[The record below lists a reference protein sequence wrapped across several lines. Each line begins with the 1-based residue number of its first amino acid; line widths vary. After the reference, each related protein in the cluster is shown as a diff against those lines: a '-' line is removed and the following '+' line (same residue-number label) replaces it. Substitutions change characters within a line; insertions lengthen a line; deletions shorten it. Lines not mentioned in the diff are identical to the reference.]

1 MMERS
6 RGRRINFYVVGCL
19 LSMLVLSEPFRNT
32 DKVLAEEA
40 KTNNVT
46 VETKVKKEEYQNKRG
61 DVRLILSYSYPVLE
75 GKYKGIPAINEAYFK
90 QMTDWF
96 TSQKELI
103 EMIQS
108 EETFEYMNGNEVVF
122 HVTYNKNNLI
132 GILHEGYLFTGGAHG
147 MPYRIPTIYNLET
160 EKGVTASEILGK
172 DEKEL
177 KKEVDAAF
185 AKKFAQDPRGYW
197 ENAKDIVE
205 KTKLADIG
213 YYLTEDGV
221 VFYLDP
227 YIVAPYAAGFVEVII
242 S

>member
-1 MMERS
+1 M
-6 RGRRINFYVVGCL
+6 
-19 LSMLVLSEPFRNT
+19 
-32 DKVLAEEA
+32 
-40 KTNNVT
+40 
-46 VETKVKKEEYQNKRG
+46 
-61 DVRLILSYSYPVLE
+61 
-75 GKYKGIPAINEAYFK
+75 
-90 QMTDWF
+90 
-96 TSQKELI
+96 
-103 EMIQS
+103 
-108 EETFEYMNGNEVVF
+108 
-122 HVTYNKNNLI
+122 
-132 GILHEGYLFTGGAHG
+132 
-147 MPYRIPTIYNLET
+147 
-160 EKGVTASEILGK
+160 GK